1 MPDSFLW
8 YDLETFGRSPRDSR
22 IAQFAA
28 IRTDPELNPVDGPVS
43 LYCRPSPDFLPE
55 PEAAL
60 VTGISPQHA
69 AEHGLPEAECI
80 GRIHALMSRPG
91 TCALGYNSIRFDDEF
106 IRYGLYR
113 NFFDPYE
120 REYAGGNSRWDLLDV
135 MRMAHAMQPDA
146 LHWPL
151 REDGQ
156 ASFKLEHLAEAN
168 GCSSGSAHEA
178 LTDVRNLLC
187 LARKLKAAMPGLWQF
202 ALGLR
207 DKQQVADRLQGH
219 YRERILHVSGQF
231 PASQACTALLLP
243 LMPHPNIKTRTLA
256 VQLRPEALKLIDYSE
271 AQIEHNLFSKA
282 SERGADD
289 VRIGVKEIHHNRCPI
304 VFTPGD
310 ARALGLKPD
319 LPRFGIDLA
328 EAQAVQSQLQAHAGA
343 INRKLTAVFGRTGDF
358 DGSDPDGALYD
369 GFIDRADKRKFGTA
383 RASRGQADLVFN
395 DARLSELYF
404 RYKARNWPETLNGA
418 ESAQWLAFRQSRLSA
433 GKVADYMAHCDA
445 LAAQFPEHTNLLA
458 ALKQWA
464 GEISG
469 HTGDAGAIGV
479 D

>member
-1 MPDSFLW
+1 MPESFLW
-8 YDLETFGRSPRDSR
+8 YDLETFGRNPRDSR

-28 IRTDPELNPVDGPVS
+28 IRTDPDLNPIEEPFS
-43 LYCRPSPDFLPE
+43 LFCRPAPDFLPE

-69 AEHGLPEAECI
+69 ALHGLPEAECF
-80 GRIHALMSRPG
+80 GRIHALMSQPG

-113 NFFDPYE
+113 NFYDAYE

-135 MRMAHAMQPDA
+135 MRMAHALQPDA

-151 REDGQ
+151 RDDGQ
-156 ASFKLEHLAEAN
+156 PGFKLEHLAEAN
-168 GCSSGSAHEA
+168 GCSNGSAHDA

-202 ALGLR
+202 ALRLR
-207 DKQQVADRLQGH
+207 DKQQVAGRLQA
-219 YRERILHVSGQF
+219 YYQERILHVSGQF

-243 LMPHPNIKTRTLA
+243 LMAHPKVKTRTLA

-271 AQIEHNLFSKA
+271 TQIEHNLFSKA
-282 SERGADD
+282 SERADGD

-304 VFTPGD
+304 VLTPGD
-310 ARALGLKPD
+310 AKALGIKPD
-319 LPRFGIDLA
+319 LPRFGIDIA
-328 EAQAVQSQLQAHAGA
+328 EAQTVQKQLQANAEA
-343 INRKLTAVFGRTGDF
+343 INRKLTAVFSRTRDF
-358 DGSDPDGALYD
+358 DDGDPDAGLYS
-369 GFIDRADKRKFGTA
+369 GFIERADKLKFGKA
-383 RASRGQADLVFN
+383 RTSRGQADLVFV

-404 RYKARNWPETLNGA
+404 RYKARNWPETLDGA
-418 ESAQWLAFRQSRLSA
+418 ESAQWLAFRQSRLA
-433 GKVADYMAHCDA
+433 ADKVAAYMAHCNT
-445 LAAQFPEHTNLLA
+445 LAAQFPTHADLLA
-458 ALKQWA
+458 ALRRWA
-464 GEISG
+464 AEISG
-469 HTGDAGAIGV
+469 HTGDTGAIGV